1 MKALQKPLWLLAA
14 VAGVIALPLWLW
26 MVVLENTLVGRS
38 RIPVPEAQQIV
49 PYQAKGQVTVYVNKR
64 EADIATWLSRVDFGL
79 LGLVVLC
86 LIIAGP
92 RPTKSN

>member
-49 PYQAKGQVTVYVNKR
+49 PYQAKGQVTVYVTKR
-64 EADIATWLSRVDFGL
+64 EAEIATWLSRVDFGL